1 MGLTYGEIGR
11 RVDCAEAMARSR
23 VHRAL
28 CMIRSASAETWKPAV
43 PVCSGM
49 GMNRILDY
57 AYDLLRPE
65 SMEAVEKHLR
75 DCSSCRDLVGAAR
88 VLMCTVDASAIDRRT
103 MRLLDFDDR
112 GVPGL
117 YAALAKVVSEEDA
130 PCDSISFTRP
140 PDCVRGVAIPGA
152 RLSCDMLPA
161 HDHSDRA
168 RYTAYLPRAVSPGQ
182 VLHSLFTHGP
192 RHSRRAVWTDRGT
205 YRMDWDAVPPAH
217 AECSYSQMIRQPKGS
232 RLVASS
238 PIPAETIVNGST
250 TLIRSS
256 LLKSSE
262 GFRTSIEYRLDP

>member
-1 MGLTYGEIGR
+1 MHAWRGFASYRGGDARSWLSPIARNVFYSCMRHAHVRSEIQLDSDIDLADAGYLGSDGHVERLNFRNLLSRLPDELRTAFLLKHHMGLTYGEIGR
-11 RVDCAEAMARSR
+11 RVDCAEATVRSR

-28 CMIRSASAETWKPAV
+28 CMVRSAFAETRKSAV

-57 AYDLLRPE
+57 VYDLLRPE

-88 VLMCTVDASAIDRRT
+88 VLMRTVDAPAIDRRT

-130 PCDSISFTRP
+130 PCDSISFTQP
-140 PDCVRGVAIPGA
+140 PECVRGVAIPGA

-161 HDHSDRA
+161 HDHSD
-168 RYTAYLPRAVSPGQ
+168 
-182 VLHSLFTHGP
+182 
-192 RHSRRAVWTDRGT
+192 
-205 YRMDWDAVPPAH
+205 
-217 AECSYSQMIRQPKGS
+217 
-232 RLVASS
+232 
-238 PIPAETIVNGST
+238 
-250 TLIRSS
+250 
-256 LLKSSE
+256 
-262 GFRTSIEYRLDP
+262 